1 MVGGEKSE
9 NKEIDQE
16 TISNIQMR
24 SSDEGP
30 RDHRFG
36 GRFNQQ
42 DLVNDWI
49 WGKERGK
56 FRI

>member
-1 MVGGEKSE
+1 MVEGDKSE
-9 NKEIDQE
+9 NKETDQE

-30 RDHRFG
+30 RDQRFG
-36 GRFNQQ
+36 DKFNQQ

-49 WGKERGK
+49 WGKERK
-56 FRI
+56 V